1 MGAQQ
6 RVYRNR
12 IKSTQS
18 MKKIFSAMEL
28 IATSRIARARA
39 KVAASAPYA
48 NAITRALSA
57 VATWSDV
64 DHPLLTGKAE
74 VKRAAVLLI
83 TSDRGMAGAYSFN
96 VIKAGES
103 LNELLHERSV
113 ESVPYVAGRKGV
125 AFFKFRQR
133 KVAHEWTGF
142 SEAPEF
148 EHAKEIA
155 DVLVDAFVRG
165 LRGRRGRRDP
175 RRLHPVRQHGHP
187 GARGHP
193 DAAARG
199 GRGRR
204 GARARTS

>member
-39 KVAASAPYA
+39 KVTASGPYA
-48 NAITRALSA
+48 TAITRALSA

-64 DHPLLTGKAE
+64 DHPLLTGKEE
-74 VKRAAVLLI
+74 VKRAAVLLL

-96 VIKAGES
+96 VIKAGEG
-103 LNELLHERSV
+103 LNELLHQRTV

-133 KVAHEWTGF
+133 KVAHEWIGF
-142 SEAPEF
+142 SEAPTF

-155 DVLVDAFVRG
+155 DVLVDAFIRG
-165 LRGRRGRRDP
+165 
-175 RRLHPVRQHGHP
+175 
-187 GARGHP
+187 
-193 DAAARG
+193 
-199 GRGRR
+199 
-204 GARARTS
+204 S